1 MNLTEKVA
9 DLRRTAP
16 AESANR
22 WQQTYLSQAQ
32 DKDLEFD
39 EQQKLA
45 VKQTEEEGKVDLG
58 DLERWDEVRDTWDK
72 GTEELLSL
80 KGGLTETV
88 ARLERAKTVVGY
100 MQGR

>member
-1 MNLTEKVA
+1 MGLTEKVA

-16 AESANR
+16 AESATR
-22 WQQTYLSQAQ
+22 WQQAYQSQVQ
-32 DKDLEFD
+32 ENDVEMD
-39 EQQKLA
+39 EQE
-45 VKQTEEEGKVDLG
+45 KQGIKEAEEEGKVDLG
-58 DLERWDEVRDTWDK
+58 DLERWDEVRDTWAK
-72 GTEELLSL
+72 GTEELLAL